1 MSQEEEVRPVTRGPS
16 VGAVAGAQQTPAHAP
31 VSSALLEV
39 EELRVTYGGAVLA
52 LDGVSFSV
60 PEGGTVA
67 LLGAN
72 GAGKTTALRA
82 VTGLLRFHGG
92 QVTAGSIRFAGRS
105 IARADAATLVASG
118 IGQVL
123 EGRRVFADLT
133 VAENL
138 RVGAF
143 AGRARRREREIRQE
157 LLELF
162 PILAERADQ
171 PAGLLSGGQQQVLA
185 IARALMAQPR
195 LLLLDEPSLG
205 LAPRVV
211 AEIGQALRTINERG
225 CALLLVEQSTALA
238 MRATEHAYL
247 LETGR
252 IRTHASTAEMLSD
265 ERVRA
270 SYLGA
275 PAVLGHPEEVTR

>member
-1 MSQEEEVRPVTRGPS
+1 MGSGD
-16 VGAVAGAQQTPAHAP
+16 G
-31 VSSALLEV
+31 ALLEV
-39 EELRVTYGGAVLA
+39 EDLRVTYGGSVLA
-52 LDGVSFSV
+52 LDGIGFSV

-67 LLGAN
+67 LVGAN

-92 QVTAGSIRFAGRS
+92 QATAGTIRFAGRD
-105 IARADAATLVASG
+105 ITRADTAALVAAG

-143 AGRARRREREIRQE
+143 QRGTRRRERGTRSE
-157 LLELF
+157 LAELF
-162 PILAERADQ
+162 PVLAERADQ
-171 PAGLLSGGQQQVLA
+171 PAGQLSGGQQQLLA
-185 IARALMAQPR
+185 IARALMAEPR

-205 LAPRVV
+205 LAPRAV
-211 AEIGQALRTINERG
+211 AQIGEALRTVNQRG

-238 MRATEHAYL
+238 LRVTEQAYL

-252 IRTHASTAEMLSD
+252 IRAHAPTAELLSD
-265 ERVRA
+265 GRVRA
-270 SYLGA
+270 SYLGTSA
-275 PAVLGHPEEVTR
+275 VPESPAA

>member
-1 MSQEEEVRPVTRGPS
+1 MT
-16 VGAVAGAQQTPAHAP
+16 GAP
-31 VSSALLEV
+31 LLEV
-39 EELRVTYGGAVLA
+39 ENLRVAYGGTVLA
-52 LDGVSFSV
+52 LDDVSFSV
-60 PEGGTVA
+60 PDGGAVA

-92 QVTAGSIRFAGRS
+92 QVTGGSIRFGGRA
-105 IARADAATLVASG
+105 ILRADTASLVAAG

-143 AGRARRREREIRQE
+143 AARARRPGRELREKVA
-157 LLELF
+157 ELF
-162 PILAERADQ
+162 PVLAERADQ
-171 PAGLLSGGQQQVLA
+171 PAGLLSGGEQQMLA

-211 AEIGQALRTINERG
+211 AQIGDALREINERG
-225 CALLLVEQSTALA
+225 CALLLVEQSTALVL
-238 MRATEHAYL
+238 RVTDHAYL

-252 IRTHASTAEMLSD
+252 VRAHAAAEALLSD
-265 ERVRA
+265 GRVRA
-270 SYLGA
+270 SYLGTA
-275 PAVLGHPEEVTR
+275 ATLTGTGAAA

>member
-1 MSQEEEVRPVTRGPS
+1 MS
-16 VGAVAGAQQTPAHAP
+16 AAQ
-31 VSSALLEV
+31 LLGV
-39 EELRVTYGGAVLA
+39 ENLRVTYGGTVLA
-52 LDGVSFSV
+52 LDDVSFSV

-92 QVTAGSIRFAGRS
+92 QVTSGSIRFAGQA
-105 IARADAATLVASG
+105 ILRADTASLVAAG
-118 IGQVL
+118 IAQVL

-138 RVGAF
+138 RAGAF
-143 AGRARRREREIRQE
+143 GARARRGEREIQE
-157 LLELF
+157 KVNELF
-162 PILAERADQ
+162 PVLATRADQ
-171 PAGLLSGGQQQVLA
+171 PAGLLSGGEQQMLA

-205 LAPRVV
+205 LAPRLV
-211 AEIGQALRTINERG
+211 AQIGEALREINQLG
-225 CALLLVEQSTALA
+225 CALLLVEQSTALVL
-238 MRATEHAYL
+238 RVTDHAYL

-252 IRTHASTAEMLSD
+252 IRAHAATEELLSD
-265 ERVRA
+265 GRVRA
-270 SYLGA
+270 SYLGTA
-275 PAVLGHPEEVTR
+275 MLTRTGAATG

>member
-1 MSQEEEVRPVTRGPS
+1 MT
-16 VGAVAGAQQTPAHAP
+16 A
-31 VSSALLEV
+31 SADASLLEV
-39 EELRVTYGGAVLA
+39 ERLRVTYGGSVLA
-52 LDGVSFSV
+52 LDGIDFSV
-60 PEGGTVA
+60 RRGGAVA
-67 LLGAN
+67 LVGAN

-92 QVTAGSIRFAGRS
+92 QVTAGTIRFAGRS
-105 IARADAATLVASG
+105 IARADTAALVAAG

-143 AGRARRREREIRQE
+143 HSRTRRRERAIRDE
-157 LLELF
+157 LGELF
-162 PILAERADQ
+162 PLLAERADQ
-171 PAGLLSGGQQQVLA
+171 PAGQLSGGQQQVLA
-185 IARALMAQPR
+185 IARALMAEPQ

-211 AEIGQALRTINERG
+211 AQIGDALRAVNERG

-238 MRATEHAYL
+238 LRVTDQAYL
-247 LETGR
+247 LETGH
-252 IRTHASTAEMLSD
+252 IRAHAPTAELLSD
-265 ERVRA
+265 GRVRA
-270 SYLGA
+270 SYLGTA
-275 PAVLGHPEEVTR
+275 AVPSNAESAA

>member
-1 MSQEEEVRPVTRGPS
+1 MT
-16 VGAVAGAQQTPAHAP
+16 AV
-31 VSSALLEV
+31 SDDLLLEV
-39 EELRVTYGGAVLA
+39 EELRVTYGGVVLA
-52 LDGVSFSV
+52 VDGVSFSV
-60 PEGGTVA
+60 PEGGAVA

-72 GAGKTTALRA
+72 GAGKTTVLRA

-92 QVTAGSIRFAGRS
+92 QVTSGSIRFAGRS
-105 IARADAATLVASG
+105 IVRADAASLVAAG
-118 IGQVL
+118 IAQVL
-123 EGRRVFADLT
+123 EGRRIFADLT

-143 AGRARRREREIRQE
+143 PGRARRREREVRQE
-157 LLELF
+157 LAELF
-162 PILAERADQ
+162 PLLAERADQ

-211 AEIGQALRTINERG
+211 AEIGQALRAINERG

-238 MRATEHAYL
+238 LRATEHAYL
-247 LETGR
+247 LETGCMR
-252 IRTHASTAEMLSD
+252 AHAPTAELLSD

-275 PAVLGHPEEVTR
+275 PAGLGRPEALAR

>member
-1 MSQEEEVRPVTRGPS
+1 MNSPS
-16 VGAVAGAQQTPAHAP
+16 AP
-31 VSSALLEV
+31 LLEV
-39 EELRVTYGGAVLA
+39 EDLRVTYGGSVLA
-52 LDGVSFSV
+52 LDGIDFSV
-60 PEGGTVA
+60 PHGGAVA
-67 LLGAN
+67 LVGAN

-92 QVTAGSIRFAGRS
+92 QVTDGTIRFAGRS
-105 IARADAATLVASG
+105 IARADAAALVAAG

-143 AGRARRREREIRQE
+143 HNRRRARALREQ
-157 LLELF
+157 LGQLF
-162 PILAERADQ
+162 PVLGERADQ
-171 PAGLLSGGQQQVLA
+171 PAGQLSGGQQQLLA
-185 IARALMAQPR
+185 IARALMAEPQ

-211 AEIGQALRTINERG
+211 AQIAEALRAVNERG

-238 MRATEHAYL
+238 LRVTEQAYL

-252 IRTHASTAEMLSD
+252 VRAHAATAKLLAD
-265 ERVRA
+265 GRVRA
-270 SYLGA
+270 SYLGTEA
-275 PAVLGHPEEVTR
+275 AA